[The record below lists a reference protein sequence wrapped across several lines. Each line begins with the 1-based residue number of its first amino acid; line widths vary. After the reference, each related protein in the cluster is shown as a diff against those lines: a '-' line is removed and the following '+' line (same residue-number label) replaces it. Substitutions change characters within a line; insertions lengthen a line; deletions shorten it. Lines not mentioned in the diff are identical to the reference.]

1 MGFNNLIQ
9 LSFSEEELTQ
19 LNAAFAE
26 INTILKA
33 KSIPHLTPSERQK
46 YGRIAEQNKLFVNK
60 AKGYMEQYPELVP
73 TFVDKTH
80 FDEDY
85 VSRGIVENF
94 LQRVHNIDEQI
105 GDAKILLDH
114 DNYQDAISFYRH
126 IRYLANENSPGM
138 TSVYKDMQQFFKNS
152 PINGDDTEP
161 TKKE

>member
-1 MGFNNLIQ
+1 MIFYSFHHSKISIIPFLTLEFQ
-9 LSFSEEELTQ
+9 LGHPVP
-19 LNAAFAE
+19 A
-26 INTILKA
+26 
-33 KSIPHLTPSERQK
+33 
-46 YGRIAEQNKLFVNK
+46 FVN
-60 AKGYMEQYPELVP
+60 
-73 TFVDKTH
+73 KTH

-152 PINGDDTEP
+152 PINGDDAAP

>member
-1 MGFNNLIQ
+1 
-9 LSFSEEELTQ
+9 
-19 LNAAFAE
+19 
-26 INTILKA
+26 
-33 KSIPHLTPSERQK
+33 
-46 YGRIAEQNKLFVNK
+46 
-60 AKGYMEQYPELVP
+60 MEQYPELVP
-73 TFVDKTH
+73 AFVNKTH

-152 PINGDDTEP
+152 PINGDDAAP